1 MSNFGIGEK
10 FFNYSWGDWGEI
22 FQLIKRYQEKN
33 DICDD
38 VEGFSKGHLGE
49 SKDFFS
55 SFT

>member
-10 FFNYSWGDWGEI
+10 LFNYSWGDWGEI
-22 FQLIKRYQEKN
+22 FQIIKRYQEKN

-38 VEGFSKGHLGE
+38 VEGFNKGDLGE